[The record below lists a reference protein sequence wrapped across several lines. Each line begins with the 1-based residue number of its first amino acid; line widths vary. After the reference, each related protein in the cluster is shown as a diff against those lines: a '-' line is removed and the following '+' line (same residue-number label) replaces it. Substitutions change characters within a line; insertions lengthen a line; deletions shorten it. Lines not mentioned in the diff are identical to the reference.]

1 MTKQLYQNQIFHLFL
16 LHNFILLCLKIVRLN
31 SRRYFIMKIL
41 NKQELQQTAFNH
53 LPDID
58 FKDFMNLSQK
68 CTAKPYSSLVIDVTL
83 ASDNILHLERIFWK
97 KYKN

>member
-1 MTKQLYQNQIFHLFL
+1 MAKQLYQNQIFHLL
-16 LHNFILLCLKIVRLN
+16 LLRNFFLLCLKIVRLN

-53 LPDID
+53 LSDID